1 MLSSACRTVQ
11 YDPFI
16 QLPNAINLRASCV
29 ANLVTQRFNFRANKT
44 LEVLRMSSILFL
56 EMRRLEVGSKL
67 ISGGSYRSVNFEE
80 IPSAHPTQAEMEI
93 HQPQRWQALTL
104 NPKALTLNLTSK
116 P

>member
-1 MLSSACRTVQ
+1 MLSSACHTVQ

-16 QLPNAINLRASCV
+16 QLPNASNLRASCV
-29 ANLVTQRFNFRANKT
+29 ANLVTQRFNFRANET

-67 ISGGSYRSVNFEE
+67 ISGGSYSFGE

-93 HQPQRWQALTL
+93 HQPRHWQALTL
-104 NPKALTLNLTSK
+104 NPKALTLNPTSK